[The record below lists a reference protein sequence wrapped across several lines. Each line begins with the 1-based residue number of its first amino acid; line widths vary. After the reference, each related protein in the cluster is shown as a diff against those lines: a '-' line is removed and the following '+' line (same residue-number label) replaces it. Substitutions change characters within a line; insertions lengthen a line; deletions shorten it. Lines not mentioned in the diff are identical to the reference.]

1 MQESVGMSD
10 SGNHWK
16 SQRSWFFYRTI
27 VISFFCT
34 LFLLTSGDQP
44 PVLMRTKCYTCV
56 CLSVKSLQLCLT
68 LYNPVACGQAPLS
81 MRFSRQKYWSGWEWD
96 RSLNPAG
103 FRIFPTQGSNWHLF
117 TSTCIGRQIGDSVV
131 KKKKSACNTGDAGTQ
146 VWFPGL
152 EDLLEEKMATHSSV
166 IDWRT
171 PWTEG
176 YRPWDC
182 RVGNLATDFL
192 SFFPLP
198 LAPPGKHMGSTVT
211 VNQKKVSSP

>member
-56 CLSVKSLQLCLT
+56 CLSVKLLQLCLT

-81 MRFSRQKYWSGWEWD
+81 MRFSSQKYWSGWEWD

-131 KKKKSACNTGDAGTQ
+131 KKKNPPAIQEMQEPRFDSLDWKISWRRKWQPTPVLLTGEPHGQ
-146 VWFPGL
+146 
-152 EDLLEEKMATHSSV
+152 
-166 IDWRT
+166 R
-171 PWTEG
+171 
-176 YRPWDC
+176 
-182 RVGNLATDFL
+182 ATDRGI
-192 SFFPLP
+192 
-198 LAPPGKHMGSTVT
+198 AE
-211 VNQKKVSSP
+211 